1 MSPLVVVPKKNG
13 NWFICI
19 DYRELN
25 RTTPK
30 DHFPLP
36 FINKVLDTLSR
47 KKLFP
52 FLDGF
57 SGYNKIQIDLEDQE
71 KTTFTYPWGTFQYHA
86 LPFRLC
92 NALRKSSE
100 VTGYY
105 NSRYSSILTKKE
117 WEVVYYSMNL
127 KVYISYN

>member
-1 MSPLVVVPKKNG
+1 MSFLVVVPKKNG
-13 NWFICI
+13 NWFICV

-30 DHFPLP
+30 DHFSLTS
-36 FINKVLDTLSR
+36 INKVLDTLSR

-52 FLDGF
+52 FLDSF
-57 SGYNKIQIDLEDQE
+57 SGYEKIQIDLKDQE
-71 KTTFTYPWGTFQYHA
+71 KKTFPYPWGTFQYRA

-92 NALRKSSE
+92 NALRKSSK
-100 VTGYY
+100 VTVYY

-117 WEVVYYSMNL
+117 WELV
-127 KVYISYN
+127 